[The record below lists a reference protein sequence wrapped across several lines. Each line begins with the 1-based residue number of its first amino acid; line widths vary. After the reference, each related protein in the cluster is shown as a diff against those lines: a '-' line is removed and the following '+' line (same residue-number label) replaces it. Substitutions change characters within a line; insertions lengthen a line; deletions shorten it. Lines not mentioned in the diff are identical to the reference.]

1 MSKNQNI
8 EIEFKN
14 MLTKEEYELLLT
26 HFQVGKEDLFEQ
38 ENHYFDTSDFAL
50 KANHSALRIR
60 KKKAEYELT
69 LKQPHPDGLLETNKT
84 LSKAESDDIFSTGKI
99 NDEQISSL
107 LRNMNID
114 PASIIY
120 FGSLRTIRAEKQIGN
135 GLLVLDHS
143 FYLKKEDYELEYE
156 VSNREEGEIY
166 FQKLLATLKIPVRKT
181 KNKVRRFYEEKYK
194 QK

>member
-14 MLTKEEYELLLT
+14 MLTKKEYELLLT
-26 HFQVGKEDLFEQ
+26 HFQVREEDLFEQ

-50 KANHSALRIR
+50 KANQSALRIR
-60 KKKAEYELT
+60 KKKEEYELT
-69 LKQPHPDGLLETNKT
+69 LKQPHPDGLLETNKA
-84 LSKAESDDIFSTGKI
+84 LSKTESEHIFSTGKI

-114 PASIIY
+114 PESIIY
-120 FGSLRTIRAEKQIGN
+120 FGSLRTIRAEKQIGS

-166 FQKLLATLKIPVRKT
+166 FKELLATLKIPVRTT

>member
-38 ENHYFDTSDFAL
+38 ENHYFDTNDFAL

-84 LSKAESDDIFSTGKI
+84 LSKAESDDIFFTGKI

-166 FQKLLATLKIPVRKT
+166 FQELLATLKIPVRKT

>member
-14 MLTKEEYELLLT
+14 MLTKEEYELLLP
-26 HFQVGKEDLFEQ
+26 HFQVSEEDLFEQ
-38 ENHYFDTSDFAL
+38 ENHYFDTSNFAL

-60 KKKAEYELT
+60 KKEAEYELT
-69 LKQPHPDGLLETNKT
+69 LKQPHPDGLLETNKI
-84 LSKAESDDIFSTGKI
+84 LSKTESDDIFSTGRI
-99 NDEQISSL
+99 SDEQISSL

-114 PASIIY
+114 PTSIIY
-120 FGSLRTIRAEKQIGN
+120 FGSLRTIRAEKKIGN

-156 VSNREEGEIY
+156 VSNREEGKIY
-166 FQKLLATLKIPVRKT
+166 FQELLATLKIPVRKT
-181 KNKVRRFYEEKYK
+181 KNKVRRFYDEKYN

>member
-26 HFQVGKEDLFEQ
+26 HFQVSEEDLFEQ
-38 ENHYFDTSDFAL
+38 ENHYFDTSNFAL

-60 KKKAEYELT
+60 KKEAEYELT
-69 LKQPHPDGLLETNKT
+69 LKQPHPDGLLETNKM
-84 LSKAESDDIFSTGKI
+84 LSKTESDDIFSTGRI
-99 NDEQISSL
+99 SDEQISSL

-114 PASIIY
+114 PTSIIY
-120 FGSLRTIRAEKQIGN
+120 FGSLRTIRAEKKIGN

-156 VSNREEGEIY
+156 VSNREEGKIY
-166 FQKLLATLKIPVRKT
+166 FQELLATLKIPVRKT
-181 KNKVRRFYEEKYK
+181 KNKVRRFYEEKYN

>member
-156 VSNREEGEIY
+156 VSNREEGKIY
-166 FQKLLATLKIPVRKT
+166 FQELLATLKIPVRKT

>member
-38 ENHYFDTSDFAL
+38 ENHYFDTNDFAL

-166 FQKLLATLKIPVRKT
+166 FQELLATLKIPVRKT

>member
-156 VSNREEGEIY
+156 VSNRKEGEIY
-166 FQKLLATLKIPVRKT
+166 FQELLATLKIPVRKT

>member
-1 MSKNQNI
+1 MSQNQNI

-14 MLTKEEYELLLT
+14 MLTKEEYESLLT
-26 HFQVGKEDLFEQ
+26 HFQIKEEDLFEQ

-50 KANHSALRIR
+50 KAKHSALRIR
-60 KKKAEYELT
+60 QKNGEYELT
-69 LKQPHPDGLLETNKT
+69 LKQPHPDGLLETNKV
-84 LSKAESDDIFSTGKI
+84 LSKEASNAIFSTGKI
-99 NDEQISSL
+99 NDEQISNL
-107 LRNMNID
+107 LEKMNID
-114 PASIIY
+114 PASILY
-120 FGSLRTIRAEKQIGN
+120 FGSLRTVRAEKSIGN

-156 VSNREEGEIY
+156 VSNREEGKIY
-166 FQKLLATLKIPVRKT
+166 FTELLSTLKIPVRKT

>member
-26 HFQVGKEDLFEQ
+26 HFQVSEEDLFEQ
-38 ENHYFDTSDFAL
+38 ENHYFDTSNFAL

-60 KKKAEYELT
+60 KKEAEYELT
-69 LKQPHPDGLLETNKT
+69 LKQPHPDGLLETNKM
-84 LSKAESDDIFSTGKI
+84 LSKTESDDIFSTGRI
-99 NDEQISSL
+99 SDEQISSL

-114 PASIIY
+114 PTSIIY
-120 FGSLRTIRAEKQIGN
+120 FGSLRTIRAEKKIGN

-156 VSNREEGEIY
+156 VSNREEGKNY
-166 FQKLLATLKIPVRKT
+166 FQELLATLKIPVRKT
-181 KNKVRRFYEEKYK
+181 KNKVRRFYEEKYN

>member
-1 MSKNQNI
+1 MSQTQNI

-14 MLTKEEYELLLT
+14 MLTKKEYELLLT
-26 HFQVGKEDLFEQ
+26 HFHIQEGDLFEQ

-60 KKKAEYELT
+60 KKNDGYELT
-69 LKQPHPDGLLETNKT
+69 LKQPHPDGLLETNKV
-84 LSKAESDDIFSTGKI
+84 LSKEESEAIFATGKI
-99 NDEQISSL
+99 NDEKISNL
-107 LRNMNID
+107 LVEMNIV
-114 PASIIY
+114 PASILY
-120 FGSLRTIRAEKQIGN
+120 FGSLRTIRAEKTIGN

-166 FQKLLATLKIPVRKT
+166 FTELLSCLNIPVRKT